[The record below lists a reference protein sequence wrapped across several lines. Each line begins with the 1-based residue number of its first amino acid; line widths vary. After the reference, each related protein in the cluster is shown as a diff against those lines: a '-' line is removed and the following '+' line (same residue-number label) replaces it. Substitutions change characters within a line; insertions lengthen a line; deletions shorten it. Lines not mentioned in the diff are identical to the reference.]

1 MPFSSTH
8 SFSNKHTIIKTSY
21 ISYSVINTLNIQRL
35 YSKGFHWFAEEVVSI
50 NCTHYM
56 TSFDTESLFSNIP
69 SEETIN
75 ICTENDFQNKTKVN
89 NWTKNFFWF
98 LLELSTFDSFF
109 IFDGK
114 YSKKE
119 NGVAMGFT
127 LDPTLANVFSCH
139 FEKQWMS
146 DCLIDYK
153 SISNIISTK
162 LFQRHTFVIFVWIA
176 RRQVFKLHE
185 L

>member
-8 SFSNKHTIIKTSY
+8 SFSNKHIIIKTSY
-21 ISYSVINTLNIQRL
+21 IFYSVINTFNIKRL
-35 YSKGFHWFAEEVVSI
+35 YSKGFRWFAEEVVSI

-56 TSFDTESLFSNIP
+56 TSFDTGSLFSNIP

-89 NWTKNFFWF
+89 NWTKNFLWF

-114 YSKKE
+114 CSKKE
-119 NGVAMGFT
+119 NGVAMGST
-127 LDPTLANVFSCH
+127 LGPTLANVFSCH
-139 FEKQWMS
+139 FEKQKMS

-153 SISNIISTK
+153 LISNIISTK
-162 LFQRHTFVIFVWIA
+162 LFQRHIFVIFVWIA